1 MDKFKFD
8 QTIPSSD
15 SYDSVCC
22 FDDEVDAALAPDF
35 RVSKMVNELSEV
47 EIDDED
53 DNEYIDDVDITNDDI
68 EDPDVEDVDAEDLK
82 DAEKDIMAN
91 PFEDDEVIDAAIG
104 DSDTDELDIDLD
116 ED

>member
-53 DNEYIDDVDITNDDI
+53 DNEYYEDDKSYEDDWPYYTSKKPVSDGTVMERSGDITISLNIESFNISIKIGRND
-68 EDPDVEDVDAEDLK
+68 
-82 DAEKDIMAN
+82 
-91 PFEDDEVIDAAIG
+91 
-104 DSDTDELDIDLD
+104 
-116 ED
+116 